1 MQNHANEWLQ
11 INPAW
16 PVVIIPTEILI
27 ETLMC
32 SILQGILLSPGS
44 TKIGNIHYWWA
55 SAWSNYI
62 L

>member
-1 MQNHANEWLQ
+1 MD
-11 INPAW
+11 
-16 PVVIIPTEILI
+16 ILI

-32 SILQGILLSPGS
+32 SNLQGILLPPGS
-44 TKIGNIHYWWA
+44 TKIGSIHYSQA